1 MTDLRRCVKQVSGV
15 DEGLLKQAAKQLR
28 PGTVAER
35 GPGYFKV
42 ARRHTLK
49 PGIQA
54 AAGANQRAED
64 SALVVAFGSA
74 PGVPNWGGLLKRVEL
89 AGTADPSWQ
98 SFDVLFVVD
107 GSRSWYDG
115 MFSGHSKAPTEAMC
129 SSCPHLHMLAVWQAA
144 TTVWPC
150 IRSVWRGFANP
161 TKP

>member
-1 MTDLRRCVKQVSGV
+1 MQVSGI
-15 DEGLLKQAAKQLR
+15 DEELLKQLEKQVR

-42 ARRHTLK
+42 ARRHSLK

-54 AAGANQRAED
+54 AAGAHQRAEG

-89 AGTADPSWQ
+89 AGAADPNWQ

-115 MFSGHSKAPTEAMC
+115 MFFGHFKAPSVAC
-129 SSCPHLHMLAVWQAA
+129 KAV
-144 TTVWPC
+144 VH
-150 IRSVWRGFANP
+150 S
-161 TKP
+161 